1 MPTDGAPVS
10 REQRTAKRP
19 RGKPFVEGDPR
30 INRQGKSKELAALER
45 DFRQAIVDELCNID
59 EYDPE
64 HKRTNFQALARRWVE
79 LAKGGNLAA
88 IEGLTERILG
98 KPVQPVGG
106 VEGQPI
112 EYRIVTNV
120 APVQR

>member
-1 MPTDGAPVS
+1 VQPTTKP
-10 REQRTAKRP
+10 RKRGP
-19 RGKPFVEGDPR
+19 GKPFQKGDPR
-30 INRQGKSKELAALER
+30 INRQGKSKELAELER
-45 DFRQAIVDELCNID
+45 DFRQAIIDELCHID
-59 EYDPE
+59 EKDPE
-64 HKRTNFQALARRWVE
+64 GRRTNFQALARRWVE

-88 IEGLTERILG
+88 IAGLTERILG

-120 APVQR
+120 KLPHATQ